1 MIRALGEGLSR
12 WSQRWVPDPFVLALL
27 LTLVTLALAVAVT
40 GEGPLEAVGQ
50 WGGRLAGGEVLPG
63 ERGFWKLLRFGMQ
76 MVLILVTGHALAS
89 APVVGRLIRRV
100 AGLPATAR
108 GAVALT
114 ALVAMTAGL
123 VNWGLGLIV
132 GALMAREVGRAAR
145 GRGLRVHY
153 PLLGA
158 AGYTGLMVWHGGL
171 SGSAPL
177 KVTVASEVQSLLGDV
192 GLDPVPLT
200 HTIFSPM
207 NLALT
212 AALLVAVPLLL
223 GAMLPEGEDVVEFDP
238 AVHGGEAAAGGGSG
252 AAGDRAAPRAEGAAT
267 PAERLERSRLL
278 AWVAAA
284 LALAYLGLYLGRV
297 GLGRLDL
304 NTMNL
309 AFLALGL
316 LAHGSPRAYADA
328 VAEGVRGASG
338 IILQFPFYA
347 GIMGLMALSGLAEVF
362 VHGVVD
368 VAGPHSFGPL
378 TFASAGVVNLFVPS
392 GGGQWA
398 VQGPVVV
405 QAAHALGV
413 EPGKAIMAF
422 AYGDEWTNMLQ
433 PFWALPLL
441 AVTGLR
447 ASQLIGYTAAL
458 MLLVAPLYLGALLVF

>member
-12 WSQRWVPDPFVLALL
+12 WSRRWVPDPFVLALL
-27 LTLVTLALAVAVT
+27 LTFGTLALAVAVT
-40 GEGPLEAVGQ
+40 GEGPLEVVGQ
-50 WGGRLAGGEVLPG
+50 WGGRLARGEVLPG

-89 APVVGRLIRRV
+89 APVVGRAIRRV

-108 GAVALT
+108 GAVGLT
-114 ALVAMTAGL
+114 ALVAMAAGL

-177 KVTVASEVQSLLGDV
+177 KVTVASEVKSLLGDV

-212 AALLVAVPLLL
+212 AALLVVVPVLL
-223 GAMLPEGEDVVEFDP
+223 GAMLPKDEDVVEFEP
-238 AVHGGEAAAGGGSG
+238 ADRDVVGGAGSPPEDDG
-252 AAGDRAAPRAEGAAT
+252 REGRDLT

-278 AWVAAA
+278 AWLAAG
-284 LALAYLGLYLGRV
+284 LGLAYLWLYLARV

-309 AFLALGL
+309 AFLAVGL
-316 LAHGSPRAYADA
+316 IAHGSPKAYAGA

-347 GIMGLMALSGLAEVF
+347 GIMGLMALSGLAETF
-362 VHGVVD
+362 VHGVID

-378 TFASAGVVNLFVPS
+378 TFASAGAVNLFVPS

-413 EPGKAIMAF
+413 APGKAIMAF

-458 MLLVAPLYLGALLVF
+458 MLLVAPLYLGALLLF